1 INYGFYKTSY
11 GAKQDQVNAI
21 ALCTGD
27 VNVASCRQCI
37 YRSTFV
43 LQKRCPNQK
52 EAVIWYDNCMLRYS
66 NRYFFGNMEFGPWFW
81 MYNLKKVPN
90 PGAFT
95 RAVRSLLNTLILK
108 AASGSSRLKYATG
121 FTTRSSPN
129 IYALVQ
135 CSPDLSKHGCIT
147 CLNNSIALLSKCCT
161 GKQGGRFVAPNCNF
175 RYETGRF
182 YG

>member
-1 INYGFYKTSY
+1 MAFTKPLTEQS
-11 GAKQDQVNAI
+11 KDQVNAI
-21 ALCTGD
+21 ALCRGD

-95 RAVRSLLNTLILK
+95 RAVRSLLNTLIFK
-108 AASGSSRLKYATG
+108 AASGSSCLSMQQDLPRETLQ
-121 FTTRSSPN
+121 
-129 IYALVQ
+129 IYTHL
-135 CSPDLSKHGCIT
+135 CSVVLT
-147 CLNNSIALLSKCCT
+147 CLSRVAL
-161 GKQGGRFVAPNCNF
+161 RA
-175 RYETGRF
+175 
-182 YG
+182 